1 MTNVMPQYIHQIFQV
16 PKKSHRSFDIAV
28 VIIRRDHKARKLI
41 GAFLYKSSNDHGCMY
56 VLRSCFPLIA
66 LAYNSNRALWLDIG

>member
-28 VIIRRDHKARKLI
+28 VIIRRENL
-41 GAFLYKSSNDHGCMY
+41 
-56 VLRSCFPLIA
+56 
-66 LAYNSNRALWLDIG
+66 